1 MRPPAKR
8 KERLI
13 RRLLAVTAFAAGLVL
28 FYRILV
34 GNGGDDIE
42 ASQSPDRRGY
52 YLNDAILTEL
62 GVDGRPRTV
71 VRARNIEQQ
80 LADQSVLLTGLELDY
95 HSAEA
100 GDWTVTAERGRM
112 PVSRESVQL
121 AGNVTVSGGEK
132 GGPLAIIR
140 TEQLAYQM
148 ESSIIQSTDPVT
160 IVFGQHE
167 LNGRG
172 LTVNLNAGTLR
183 LESNVNGRFQP

>member
-13 RRLLAVTAFAAGLVL
+13 RQLLAVAAFAAGLVL
-28 FYRILV
+28 LYRFLV
-34 GNGGDDIE
+34 GGNGSDIE
-42 ASQSPDRRGY
+42 ATQAPERHGY
-52 YLNDAILTEL
+52 YLNDATLTEL

-95 HSAEA
+95 HSPEA

-132 GGPLAIIR
+132 GGPMAVIR
-140 TEQLAYQM
+140 TEQLAYQTT
-148 ESSIIQSTDPVT
+148 SSIIQTSDPVT

-183 LESNVNGRFQP
+183 LESNVNGRFKP